1 MNDYINIDC
10 LEEKLNNY
18 FQDKHFISA
27 VYLFGSVVKGKN
39 RKNSD
44 IDIGVLFDEGID
56 PIQRFEYKLDIAN
69 ELEDL
74 LGKKTD
80 VVDLESA
87 GLFFIK
93 QFLSNK
99 KLILENDLHR
109 RVEFE
114 VKSRREYF
122 DMLPFYRL
130 YHKQAMSR
138 LERRQ

>member
-1 MNDYINIDC
+1 MNGYINIDS
-10 LEEKLNNY
+10 LVAKLNNY
-18 FQDKHFISA
+18 FEDKHFISA

-44 IDIGVLFDEGID
+44 VDIGVLFDEGID
-56 PIQRFEYKLDIAN
+56 NIQRFEYKLDMTN

-74 LGKKTD
+74 LGKKAD

-87 GLFFIK
+87 DLFFIN
-93 QFLSNK
+93 QFLSNN

-122 DMLPFYRL
+122 DRLPFYKL